1 MHPRGSNRQK
11 RNLGLCSAA
20 GVVVCGMVGAGIF
33 TTTGLHAAE
42 LGSGWAVMLVW
53 AVGGLLAL
61 CGTLTYI
68 ELAALWPEAGGSY
81 VFVRNIYGPMSGF
94 VVGLSVAIVGIMGSM
109 AVVGLTLGAYF
120 QKVVPSVSPGT
131 AATVAVLVA
140 TLVHCFGVRESNA
153 VNQLG
158 ALFKIILLT
167 GLVCWGFSVDATA
180 ATPPPSVG
188 GESTGLSSSVFGS
201 AMAAVAFAY
210 LGWDNPTYIA
220 GEIRNTKR
228 SLKWGMTLGMLAVTA
243 LYLLVNWVFLRAAAP
258 HEMIHPDGSPVV
270 DIGRFAAVRLFGE
283 TVGGTFNI
291 LILLVLFSTLSLTAM
306 VGARV
311 FYSMGRKGE
320 LPGALTILNRRGS
333 PVIALA
339 VQCAGALLLIRFT
352 GLKDLLESVGV
363 ILTVISGATV
373 LGVILLRI
381 RRPGL
386 PRPFRVPLYP
396 VPPVI
401 YLLLTVWMAWS
412 VFRSNPTSI
421 ILTLGTIGVTLAI
434 WFGFSRRHSQPP
446 SNGDT
451 AA

>member
-1 MHPRGSNRQK
+1 MHPQDSNRQK
-11 RNLGLCSAA
+11 RNLGLWSAA

-68 ELAALWPEAGGSY
+68 ELASLWPEAGGSY
-81 VFVRNIYGPMSGF
+81 VYVRNIYGPISGF
-94 VVGLSVAIVGIMGSM
+94 VAGLSMAIIGYIGSM
-109 AVVGLTLGAYF
+109 AVVGLTLGTYF
-120 QKVVPSVSPGT
+120 QKVIPSVSPDLAAT
-131 AATVAVLVA
+131 AAVLIA
-140 TLVHCFGVRESNA
+140 TLIHCLGVREGNA

-180 ATPPPSVG
+180 AAHPSPVVG
-188 GESTGLSSSVFGS
+188 EFTGFSASVFGS
-201 AMAAVAFAY
+201 AMAAVAFAF
-210 LGWDNPTYIA
+210 LGWDNPTCIA
-220 GEIRNTKR
+220 GEIRNTSR
-228 SLKWGMTLGMLAVTA
+228 SLKWGMTLGLLVVTV
-243 LYLLVNWVFLRAAAP
+243 LYLLVNGVFLHAAAP
-258 HEMIHPDGSPVV
+258 HEMIQPDGLPIE
-270 DIGRFAAVRLFGE
+270 DIGRFAAIRLFGE
-283 TVGGTFNI
+283 TVGMTFNI
-291 LILLVLFSTLSLTAM
+291 LILLALFSTISLSAM

-311 FYSMGRKGE
+311 FYSMGCKGE
-320 LPGALTILNRRGS
+320 LPGVFATLNRRGS

-339 VQCAGALLLIRFT
+339 VQCAAALLLIQFT

-373 LGVILLRI
+373 LGLILLRI
-381 RRPGL
+381 RRPEL
-386 PRPFRVPLYP
+386 HRPFRVPLYP

-401 YLLLTVWMAWS
+401 YLLLTIWMAWS

-434 WFGFSRRHSQPP
+434 WFGFSRRHSRPH

>member
-1 MHPRGSNRQK
+1 MHPQGSNRQK
-11 RNLGLCSAA
+11 RNLSQWSAA

-33 TTTGLHAAE
+33 TSTGLHSAE
-42 LGSGWAVMLVW
+42 LGSAWAVMLVW

-68 ELAALWPEAGGSY
+68 ELAALWPEAGGCY

-94 VVGLSVAIVGIMGSM
+94 VVGLSVAIVGFMGSI
-109 AVVGLTLGAYF
+109 AVVGLTFGVYF

-158 ALFKIILLT
+158 ALFKIILLI
-167 GLVCWGFSVDATA
+167 GLVCWGFSVDAMA
-180 ATPPPSVG
+180 ATPPPFVG
-188 GESTGLSSSVFGS
+188 GDPTGLSSSVFGS

-228 SLKWGMTLGMLAVTA
+228 SLKWGMTLGLLAVMA

-270 DIGRFAAVRLFGE
+270 NIGRFATVRLFGE
-283 TVGGTFNI
+283 TVGETFNI
-291 LILLVLFSTLSLTAM
+291 LILLVLFSTLSLTSM

-320 LPGALTILNRRGS
+320 LPGAISTLNRRGS
-333 PVIALA
+333 PLIALA

-381 RRPGL
+381 RRPEL

-401 YLLLTVWMAWS
+401 YLLLTAWMAWS
-412 VFRSNPTSI
+412 VFLSNPTSI
-421 ILTLGTIGVTLAI
+421 ILTLGTIGVTLAG
-434 WFGFSRRHSQPP
+434 WFGFARRHSQTP
-446 SNGDT
+446 SSGDT

>member
-1 MHPRGSNRQK
+1 
-11 RNLGLCSAA
+11 
-20 GVVVCGMVGAGIF
+20 MVGAGIF
-33 TTTGLHAAE
+33 TSTGLHSAE
-42 LGSGWAVMLVW
+42 LGSAWAVMLVW

-68 ELAALWPEAGGSY
+68 ELAALWPEAGGCY

-94 VVGLSVAIVGIMGSM
+94 VVGLSVAIVGFMGSI
-109 AVVGLTLGAYF
+109 AVVGLTFGVYF

-158 ALFKIILLT
+158 ALFKIILLI
-167 GLVCWGFSVDATA
+167 GLVCWGFSVDAMA
-180 ATPPPSVG
+180 ATPPPFVG
-188 GESTGLSSSVFGS
+188 GDPTGLSSSVFGS

-228 SLKWGMTLGMLAVTA
+228 SLKWGMTLGLLAVMA

-270 DIGRFAAVRLFGE
+270 NIGRFATVRLFGE
-283 TVGGTFNI
+283 TVGETFNI
-291 LILLVLFSTLSLTAM
+291 LILLVLFSTLSLTSM

-320 LPGALTILNRRGS
+320 LPGAISTLNRRGS
-333 PVIALA
+333 PLIALA

-381 RRPGL
+381 RRPEL

-401 YLLLTVWMAWS
+401 YLLLTAWMAWS
-412 VFRSNPTSI
+412 VFLSNPTSI
-421 ILTLGTIGVTLAI
+421 ILTLGTIGVTLAG
-434 WFGFSRRHSQPP
+434 WFGFARRHSQTP
-446 SNGDT
+446 SSGDT

>member
-1 MHPRGSNRQK
+1 
-11 RNLGLCSAA
+11 
-20 GVVVCGMVGAGIF
+20 
-33 TTTGLHAAE
+33 
-42 LGSGWAVMLVW
+42 
-53 AVGGLLAL
+53 
-61 CGTLTYI
+61 
-68 ELAALWPEAGGSY
+68 
-81 VFVRNIYGPMSGF
+81 MSGF

-131 AATVAVLVA
+131 VATVAVVVA

-188 GESTGLSSSVFGS
+188 GEPTGLSSSVFGS

-270 DIGRFAAVRLFGE
+270 DIGRFATVRLFGE

-339 VQCAGALLLIRFT
+339 VQCAGVLLLIRFT

-421 ILTLGTIGVTLAI
+421 ILTLGTIGVTLAV

-446 SNGDT
+446 SSGNT

>member
-1 MHPRGSNRQK
+1 
-11 RNLGLCSAA
+11 
-20 GVVVCGMVGAGIF
+20 MVGAGIF
-33 TTTGLHAAE
+33 TSTGLHSAE
-42 LGSGWAVMLVW
+42 LGSAWAVMLVW

-68 ELAALWPEAGGSY
+68 ELAALWPEAGGCY

-94 VVGLSVAIVGIMGSM
+94 VVGLSVAIVGFMGSI
-109 AVVGLTLGAYF
+109 AVVGLTFGVYF
-120 QKVVPSVSPGT
+120 QKVVPSVSPSI

-140 TLVHCFGVRESNA
+140 TLLHCFGVRESNA

-158 ALFKIILLT
+158 ALFKIILLMS
-167 GLVCWGFSVDATA
+167 LVCWGFSVDAMA

-188 GESTGLSSSVFGS
+188 GDPTGLSSSVFGS

-270 DIGRFAAVRLFGE
+270 DIGRFATVRLFGE
-283 TVGGTFNI
+283 TVGETFNI

-320 LPGALTILNRRGS
+320 LPGAISTLNRRGS
-333 PVIALA
+333 PLIALA

-373 LGVILLRI
+373 LGLILLRI
-381 RRPGL
+381 QRPEL

-396 VPPVI
+396 MPPVI
-401 YLLLTVWMAWS
+401 YLLLTAWMAWS
-412 VFRSNPTSI
+412 VFLSNPTSI
-421 ILTLGTIGVTLAI
+421 ILTLGTIGVTLAG
-434 WFGFSRRHSQPP
+434 WFGFARRHSRTP
-446 SNGDT
+446 SSGDT

>member
-1 MHPRGSNRQK
+1 MHPQGSNQQK
-11 RNLGLCSAA
+11 RNLGLWSAA
-20 GVVVCGMVGAGIF
+20 GVVVGGMVGAGIF

-42 LGSGWAVMLVW
+42 LGSVWAVMLVW

-109 AVVGLTLGAYF
+109 AVLGLTLGAYF

-131 AATVAVLVA
+131 MATVAVLVA

-188 GESTGLSSSVFGS
+188 GDPTGFSSSVFGS

-421 ILTLGTIGVTLAI
+421 ILTLGTIGVTLAV
-434 WFGFSRRHSQPP
+434 WFGFSRRHSRPP
-446 SNGDT
+446 SSGDT
-451 AA
+451 AE

>member
-1 MHPRGSNRQK
+1 MHPQGSNRQK
-11 RNLGLCSAA
+11 RNLGLWSAA

-42 LGSGWAVMLVW
+42 LGSVWAVMLVW
-53 AVGGLLAL
+53 AMGGLLAL

-188 GESTGLSSSVFGS
+188 GEPTGLSYSVFGS

-396 VPPVI
+396 LPPVI

-421 ILTLGTIGVTLAI
+421 ILTLGTIGVTLAV
-434 WFGFSRRHSQPP
+434 WFGFSRRHSRPP
-446 SNGDT
+446 SSGDT

>member
-1 MHPRGSNRQK
+1 MLPQDSNQQK
-11 RNLGLCSAA
+11 RNLGLWSAA

-53 AVGGLLAL
+53 AAGGLLAL

-94 VVGLSVAIVGIMGSM
+94 VAGLSMAIVGFIGSM
-109 AVVGLTLGAYF
+109 AVVGLTLGIYF

-180 ATPPPSVG
+180 ASSPPSVG
-188 GESTGLSSSVFGS
+188 GAPTGLSASVFGS

-210 LGWDNPTYIA
+210 LGWDIPTYIA

-320 LPGALTILNRRGS
+320 LPGALATLNRRGS

-339 VQCAGALLLIRFT
+339 IQCAGALLLIQFT

-363 ILTVISGATV
+363 IMTVISGVTV

-381 RRPGL
+381 RRPEL

-412 VFRSNPTSI
+412 VFRSNPLSI
-421 ILTLGTIGVTLAI
+421 ILTLGTIGVTLAV
-434 WFGFSRRHSQPP
+434 WFGFSRRHSRPP
-446 SNGDT
+446 SSGDN

>member
-1 MHPRGSNRQK
+1 MHPQDSNRQK
-11 RNLGLCSAA
+11 RNLGLWSAA

-53 AVGGLLAL
+53 AAGGLLAL

-94 VVGLSVAIVGIMGSM
+94 VAGLSMAIVGFIGSM
-109 AVVGLTLGAYF
+109 AVVGLTLGTYF
-120 QKVVPSVSPGT
+120 QKVVPSIPPST
-131 AATVAVLVA
+131 SATVAVLVA

-153 VNQLG
+153 LNQLG

-167 GLVCWGFSVDATA
+167 SLVCWGFSVDATA
-180 ATPPPSVG
+180 AVPPPSVV
-188 GESTGLSSSVFGS
+188 GEPTGLSASVFGS

-210 LGWDNPTYIA
+210 LGWDIPTYIA
-220 GEIRNTKR
+220 GEIRDTNR

-243 LYLLVNWVFLRAAAP
+243 LYLLVNGVFLHAAAP
-258 HEMIHPDGSPVV
+258 HEMIDPDGSPVV

-320 LPGALTILNRRGS
+320 LPAALAILNRRGS

-401 YLLLTVWMAWS
+401 YLLLTIWMAWS

-421 ILTLGTIGVTLAI
+421 ILTLGTIGVTLAV
-434 WFGFSRRHSQPP
+434 WFGFSRRHSRPP
-446 SNGDT
+446 SSGDT
-451 AA
+451 AG

>member
-1 MHPRGSNRQK
+1 MHPQDSNRQK
-11 RNLGLCSAA
+11 RNLGLWSAA

-53 AVGGLLAL
+53 AAGGLLAL

-94 VVGLSVAIVGIMGSM
+94 VAGLSMAIVGFIGSM
-109 AVVGLTLGAYF
+109 AVVGLTLGTYF

-167 GLVCWGFSVDATA
+167 SLVCWGFSVDATA
-180 ATPPPSVG
+180 AALPPSVV
-188 GESTGLSSSVFGS
+188 GESTGLSASVFGS

-210 LGWDNPTYIA
+210 LGWDIPTCIA
-220 GEIRNTKR
+220 GEIRDTNR
-228 SLKWGMTLGMLAVTA
+228 SLKWGMTLGMLTVTS
-243 LYLLVNWVFLRAAAP
+243 LYLLVNGVFLHAAAP
-258 HEMIHPDGSPVV
+258 HEMINPDGSPVV

-291 LILLVLFSTLSLTAM
+291 LILLVLFSTISLAAM

-320 LPGALTILNRRGS
+320 LPGTLAILNRRGS

-363 ILTVISGATV
+363 IMTLISGATV

-381 RRPGL
+381 RRPEL

-412 VFRSNPTSI
+412 VFRSNPTSV

-434 WFGFSRRHSQPP
+434 WFGFSRRHSRPT
-446 SNGDT
+446 SSGDT

>member
-1 MHPRGSNRQK
+1 M
-11 RNLGLCSAA
+11 
-20 GVVVCGMVGAGIF
+20 
-33 TTTGLHAAE
+33 
-42 LGSGWAVMLVW
+42 
-53 AVGGLLAL
+53 GGLLAL

-68 ELAALWPEAGGSY
+68 ELAALWPEAGGCY

-94 VVGLSVAIVGIMGSM
+94 VVGLSVAIVGFMGSI
-109 AVVGLTLGAYF
+109 AVVGLTFGVYF
-120 QKVVPSVSPGT
+120 QKVVPSVSPSI

-158 ALFKIILLT
+158 ALFKIILLM
-167 GLVCWGFSVDATA
+167 GLVCWGFSVDAMA

-188 GESTGLSSSVFGS
+188 GDPTGLSSSVFGS

-270 DIGRFAAVRLFGE
+270 DIGRFATVRLFGE
-283 TVGGTFNI
+283 TVGETFNI

-320 LPGALTILNRRGS
+320 LPGAISTLNRRGS
-333 PVIALA
+333 PLIALA

-373 LGVILLRI
+373 LGLILLRI
-381 RRPGL
+381 QRPEL

-396 VPPVI
+396 MPPVI
-401 YLLLTVWMAWS
+401 YLLLTAWMAWS
-412 VFRSNPTSI
+412 VFLSNPTSI
-421 ILTLGTIGVTLAI
+421 ILTLGTIGVTLAG
-434 WFGFSRRHSQPP
+434 WFGFARRHSRTP
-446 SNGDT
+446 SSGDT

>member
-1 MHPRGSNRQK
+1 MLPQDSNQQK
-11 RNLGLCSAA
+11 RNLGLWSAA

-53 AVGGLLAL
+53 AAGGLLAL

-94 VVGLSVAIVGIMGSM
+94 VAGLSMAIVGFIGSM
-109 AVVGLTLGAYF
+109 AVVGLTLGIYF

-167 GLVCWGFSVDATA
+167 GLVCCGFSVDATA

-220 GEIRNTKR
+220 GVIRNTKR

-320 LPGALTILNRRGS
+320 LPGALATLNRRGS

-339 VQCAGALLLIRFT
+339 IQCAGALLLIQFT

-363 ILTVISGATV
+363 IMTVISGVTV

-381 RRPGL
+381 RRPEL

-396 VPPVI
+396 MPPVI

-421 ILTLGTIGVTLAI
+421 ILTLGTIGVTLAV
-434 WFGFSRRHSQPP
+434 WFGFSRRHSRPP
-446 SNGDT
+446 SSGDN